1 VLKSAAPANASAK
14 NAFYLYTIHLF
25 CEVFVVV
32 VFKLPKMTKQEMWKL
47 IRRQRLCRIAFKG
60 DDYPYMAPFQYVVL
74 DDTLYFHFTDYG
86 TKMKLIENDKRVCVE
101 IEEYREDL
109 SEYSFIVLRGTLK
122 VVTDPQERAKALQKL
137 AEEGEQKLSPNFLPA
152 HGFRKEDGWHSL
164 TPENTSLVAVKLENI
179 TQEIGL
185 KSP

>member
-1 VLKSAAPANASAK
+1 M
-14 NAFYLYTIHLF
+14 
-25 CEVFVVV
+25 V

-60 DDYPYMAPFQYVVL
+60 AKYPYMAPFRYVVL
-74 DDTLYFHFTDYG
+74 DGSLYFHFTDYG
-86 TKMKLIENDKRVCVE
+86 KKMKLIENDKHVCVE
-101 IEEYREDL
+101 IEEYKEDL

-122 VVTDPQERAKALQKL
+122 VVTDQQERVKAIKKL
-137 AEEGEQKLSPNFLPA
+137 SEEGETKLSPNFLPA
-152 HGFRKEDGWHSL
+152 HGFNKEDGWSSL
-164 TPENTSLVAVKLENI
+164 TSTDLPLVVIRLENI

>member
-1 VLKSAAPANASAK
+1 M
-14 NAFYLYTIHLF
+14 LF
-25 CEVFVVV
+25 VT

-60 DDYPYMAPFQYVVL
+60 AEYPYMAPFQYVVL

-122 VVTDPQERAKALQKL
+122 VVTNPQERTKALQKL
-137 AEEGEQKLSPNFLPA
+137 AEEGEQKLSTNFLPA
-152 HGFRKEDGWHSL
+152 HGFKKEDGWQSL
-164 TPENTSLVAVKLENI
+164 TPTNPSLVAIKLENI

>member
-1 VLKSAAPANASAK
+1 M
-14 NAFYLYTIHLF
+14 
-25 CEVFVVV
+25 V

-60 DDYPYMAPFQYVVL
+60 AKYPYMAPFQYVVL
-74 DDTLYFHFTDYG
+74 DGFLYFHFTNYG
-86 TKMKLIENDKRVCVE
+86 KKMKLIENDKRVCVE
-101 IEEYREDL
+101 IEEYKEDL

-122 VVTDPQERAKALQKL
+122 VVNDQQERVRALKKL
-137 AEEGEQKLSPNFLPA
+137 AEEGETKLSPNFLPA
-152 HGFRKEDGWHSL
+152 HGFNKEDGWSSL
-164 TPENTSLVAVKLENI
+164 TLNETPLVVIKLENI